1 MMKIVLKRK
10 EISPLIYCAL
20 ITVYYTLKGW
30 KYSNDVLEVLLMLAI
45 ICGLFNATQF
55 IMHQW
60 EKLFLV
66 LLFFILTI
74 YKLLLGADT
83 RMMVSMIAI
92 LVGMSVDFDK
102 LARWMLTTKFITFLI
117 AFFIG
122 GYTHVNYVAMNMGI
136 IISLILYIYFPK
148 NKWNTFLVIMF
159 MYLLTIYITRSGS
172 IILCIGIGIFLYA
185 ISNTKLGKKI
195 LTLKFMIFLFPIILF
210 LNWFL
215 VELYLAYIYK
225 NPNFY
230 FIKNFIPNAL
240 SPKIYLLLNALNVGL
255 SGRIELAAFSF
266 KKFGFSLWGG
276 NINYSVDTGLP
287 YFLIDSGMIL
297 LLQDWGLIMSVAVMA
312 LFVFF
317 MYKVVKEKEYRLI
330 ISAIII
336 SLWAF
341 NEDTLLSAGMNYLF
355 FAIGNELYKS
365 RNIISK
371 KYRKQVKRYKKK
383 ICM

>member
-1 MMKIVLKRK
+1 MKIVLKRK
-10 EISPLIYCAL
+10 EIIPLIYCAL

-92 LVGMSVDFDK
+92 LVGMNFDK

-215 VELYLAYIYK
+215 VALYLAYIYK